1 MTPRPFLR
9 LRQFEEPFQLSGERW
24 LFVTVE
30 NERGEPDIGVYRF
43 ASDLCFDYM
52 DWRRLFN
59 LS

>member
-9 LRQFEEPFQLSGERW
+9 LRQFEEPFTLAGERW

-30 NERGEPDIGVYRF
+30 NELGEPDVGVYRY